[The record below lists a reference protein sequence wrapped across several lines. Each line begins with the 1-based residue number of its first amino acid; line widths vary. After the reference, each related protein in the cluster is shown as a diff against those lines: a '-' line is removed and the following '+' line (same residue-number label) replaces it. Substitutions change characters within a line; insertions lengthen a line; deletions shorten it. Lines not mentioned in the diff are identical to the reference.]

1 MSVYN
6 QEIAERLRAIRE
18 LSDMTPEELSTAMN
32 MTVDEYL
39 SYESGDVDI
48 PISALYDV
56 SNTLNISITELITGE
71 KAKLHTYSLVRKGRG
86 IRVERSQA
94 YKYED
99 LAYKFADKKVSPFE
113 VTIAAHADNEPY
125 HLSVHSGQEY
135 HYCLEGSYNVYIA
148 GSEITVN
155 EGDSLYFDSG
165 NPHGMKANGGKPAQ
179 VLVVVI

>member
-39 SYESGDVDI
+39 NFVYELKGC
-48 PISALYDV
+48 ALYDV